1 MKKSKDCKGGSCWWA
16 LRYEL
21 VGVIFLGLA
30 TFLTVIT
37 LNGFGIAAMFI
48 VGMVLCCHKCLGCK
62 ICHSHSFEEELC
74 QALDDS
80 AMQVKQDKPA
90 KAAVKKSKPAKKA

>member
-1 MKKSKDCKGGSCWWA
+1 MKNAKDCKSSGCWWA

-21 VGVIFLGLA
+21 VGVFFLGLA
-30 TFLTVIT
+30 TFLTVVT

-62 ICHSHSFEEELC
+62 ACHSHTIDEELC
-74 QALDDS
+74 QARDDS
-80 AMQVKQDKPA
+80 GMHVTHDKPA
-90 KAAVKKSKPAKKA
+90 KAVVKKSKPAPKA